1 MTSSYNNDEEL
12 GRLKEEEDKKI
23 NEEYKDIT
31 DPKDPGDLLTPE
43 NLYNRLN
50 QSIENPIQYDK
61 PEPNEDIKRSL
72 GHSDLAK
79 MSLIGTLP
87 GEKPTTT
94 AGQDY
99 AFSLLPDLRDPKEA
113 SEFFVDLRTYKNP
126 IVGFG
131 ANIGK
136 ALIKDVAED
145 LGPRLIRWI
154 NRTPP
159 TGLAAVTDTGD
170 LFRIPWDSLSI
181 DYDKFIR
188 TKQLFPTRYN
198 MGSELDSPGDWADA
212 QTRID
217 LPSKNPGPEA
227 DWTDVATELKNDV
240 DFQNIWGKDVDSA
253 ADKLDEAVNYARRNS
268 DQGYTLKGYNNEFYD
283 QNGVKFKVVRIKNT
297 PVNLKEGFGY
307 QLVPEI
313 NYQQARMIRRH
324 REAVPLQEV
333 ISYVR
338 ELRPEW
344 SDARILDVAKK
355 YKKYVTDGNKALTR
369 VSQAWNKS
377 LGGPFMSIDHIKDLK
392 SGGRNIPT
400 NRRLFPKIPNSAK
413 NATQL
418 YADEVLTAIGARW
431 NLKEDVAAFID
442 PDIAGFWK
450 FIDEPKKTQQLINM
464 TANGWNVND
473 AINMIE
479 QGIGTSMNPTQ
490 YRTYISKTAGKGSVP
505 LPEYPH
511 KPPKPEF

>member
-1 MTSSYNNDEEL
+1 MTSSTLMPPFVINRE
-12 GRLKEEEDKKI
+12 KEEKKLAGSQLLD
-23 NEEYKDIT
+23 DIT
-31 DPKDPGDLLTPE
+31 SHLTGIGKSVIEASKEDDTTWTDDAIRLGLGGAKNVGNVLNAPGIRQALQALGAPAWIVGQGLGWTLEKAGVDPRYGHIAGEVGEWFIPFYGAAKLVKKAKQAVGGLNAISDVSKATNVAADVAAATKASEKTAKIRGLTTQQALEQDGLLMA
-43 NLYNRLN
+43 
-50 QSIENPIQYDK
+50 
-61 PEPNEDIKRSL
+61 IKRNI
-72 GHSDLAK
+72 D
-79 MSLIGTLP
+79 
-87 GEKPTTT
+87 
-94 AGQDY
+94 
-99 AFSLLPDLRDPKEA
+99 
-113 SEFFVDLRTYKNP
+113 
-126 IVGFG
+126 GFDD
-131 ANIGK
+131 A
-136 ALIKDVAED
+136 
-145 LGPRLIRWI
+145 
-154 NRTPP
+154 
-159 TGLAAVTDTGD
+159 
-170 LFRIPWDSLSI
+170 
-181 DYDKFIR
+181 
-188 TKQLFPTRYN
+188 
-198 MGSELDSPGDWADA
+198 LDSPGDWADA
-212 QTRID
+212 RRKID

-227 DWTDVATELKNDV
+227 GWTNVATELKNDV

-418 YADEVLTAIGARW
+418 YADDVLTAIGARW
-431 NLKEDVAAFID
+431 NLKEDIAAFID
-442 PDIAGFWK
+442 PDIAGFWR
-450 FIDEPKKTQQLINM
+450 FIDDPKKTEDLINM
-464 TANGWNVND
+464 VAKGWDVND
-473 AINMIE
+473 AISMIE
-479 QGIGTSMNPTQ
+479 QNVPTSMNPAQ
-490 YRTYISKTAGKGSVP
+490 YKTYISKTAGKASIP
-505 LPEYPH
+505 LPEYPY
-511 KPPKPEF
+511 KPPKPQF